1 MRVKSESEVAQ
12 ACPALSDPS
21 LTGSPVHGIC
31 HARVLEWVV
40 IAFSAFVYY
49 CFIKTAVAA
58 AAKSLQSCST
68 LCNPVDGSPPGSSVP
83 VILQARILD
92 GLAFP
97 YKD

>member
-12 ACPALSDPS
+12 SCPALSDPS

-68 LCNPVDGSPPGSSVP
+68 LCDPVDGSPPGSSIP

-92 GLAFP
+92 GLPFP